1 MAHVIGRYE
10 LHGQIASGGMAVVH
24 FGRLRGSA
32 GFSRPVAIKRLHAR
46 LSRDETAR
54 RMFVDEARLASRI
67 AHPNVVPTLDVVEDG
82 GELLLVLEYV
92 HGESLQQL
100 MRAMRERGE
109 LLPVRIALGVMTAVL
124 HGLHAA
130 HEASGEDGEPLCIVH
145 RDVSPQNVLVGADGV
160 ARVLDFGIARAHVR
174 LESTSEGVVKGKL
187 AYMAPEQLGGA
198 PLDRR
203 ADIYAASVVLWELLA
218 GRRLFMQED
227 GANVMID
234 RLLRGDVEPPSRHR
248 PSVPKLLD
256 AIVLNALARNPERRF
271 ATAREMAL
279 ALERLGEVARP
290 SEIGEWLESLAGEVL
305 AKRRAYIRSLE
316 ATDDDDDP
324 PVIDLVVRSGDT
336 LSSGTPRRLA
346 LAPPNEQPSSLSPP
360 HAVSV
365 TLAAVPARRRPS
377 AALVAAAHAFVGA
390 AVVFGAMA
398 LAWTLGAGGQG
409 ASTPAAPAPVATA
422 ATRPAVPPPSACP
435 SGSASGAPGCKGV
448 PSAAARDPSHP

>member
-1 MAHVIGRYE
+1 MAHLIGRYV
-10 LHGQIASGGMAVVH
+10 LHGQIASGGMAAVH
-24 FGRLRGSA
+24 FGRLHGSA
-32 GFSRPVAIKRLHAR
+32 GFSRPVAVKRLHAR
-46 LSRDETAR
+46 LARDEAAR

-67 AHPNVVPTLDVVEDG
+67 AHPNVVPTLDVLEDG

-100 MRAMRERGE
+100 MRAMRDRDE
-109 LLPVRIALGVMTAVL
+109 LLPVRIALGISAAVL

-130 HEASGEDGEPLCIVH
+130 HEATGEDGEPLCIVH

-160 ARVLDFGIARAHVR
+160 ARVLDFGIARAQVR

-203 ADIYAASVVLWELLA
+203 ADVYAAAVILWEMLA

-227 GANVMID
+227 GPNVMID

-248 PSVPKLLD
+248 PNVPKLLD
-256 AIVLNALARNPERRF
+256 AIVLHGLARNPQQRF

-279 ALERLGEVARP
+279 ALEKLGEVARP
-290 SEIGEWLESLAGEVL
+290 SEIGEWVEGLAGEVL

-316 ATDDDDDP
+316 TADDEP
-324 PVIDLVVRSGDT
+324 PVIDLVVRAGEGSLSTARRRTPPSG
-336 LSSGTPRRLA
+336 LPR
-346 LAPPNEQPSSLSPP
+346 SLSPP
-360 HAVSV
+360 QGVAMS
-365 TLAAVPARRRPS
+365 LAAIPAPRTKRGT
-377 AALVAAAHAFVGA
+377 LVAAAHAFVGA
-390 AVVFGAMA
+390 TVMFGAVA
-398 LAWTLGAGGQG
+398 LAWTLGSGGQQSS
-409 ASTPAAPAPVATA
+409 APAAPAPVATVA
-422 ATRPAVPPPSACP
+422 RPASPAPATTTCP
-435 SGSASGAPGCKGV
+435 SGTASGASGCRGV